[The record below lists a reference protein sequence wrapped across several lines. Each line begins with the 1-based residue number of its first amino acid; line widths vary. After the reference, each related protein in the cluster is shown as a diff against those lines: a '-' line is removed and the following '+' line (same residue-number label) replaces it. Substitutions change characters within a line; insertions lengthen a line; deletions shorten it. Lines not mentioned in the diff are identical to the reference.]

1 MKVLSFGEILLRL
14 ASPGYTKLFQKDSLD
29 ATFCGGEANVA
40 VSLANFGI
48 QSEFLTVVPD
58 SDVGHASLNS
68 LRYFGVDTSKTF
80 FKNGRMGLYYLEKGA
95 SQRPSKVI
103 YDRAYSSIALAE
115 PIDFDWDALF
125 DGVTWFHWTGIDPAL
140 SDNMVRICEQACKKA
155 REKGITISCD
165 LNFRKNLWS
174 SEKAQEVMRNLVQY
188 VDVCIANEEDAD
200 KVLGIKAPNNDVE
213 SGKLNKNGYEYV
225 AKEICERFGC
235 KKVAITLRE
244 SINASRNGWSGMIYD
259 AANGTANYSTHY
271 DIDIVDR
278 VGGGDSFTG
287 AMIYSLITGKD
298 DKSAIEFAVAASC
311 LKHSIEG
318 DFNRVTASDV
328 ENLIKNGGNGRV
340 QR

>member
-40 VSLANFGI
+40 VSLANFGV

-58 SDVGHASLNS
+58 NDVGHASLNA

-103 YDRAYSSIALAE
+103 YDRAFSSIALAE
-115 PIDFDWDALF
+115 PADFDWDALF
-125 DGVTWFHWTGIDPAL
+125 DGVNWFHWTGINPAL
-140 SDNMVRICEQACKKA
+140 SDNMVQICEQACKKA

-174 SEKAQEVMRNLVQY
+174 SETAQKVMSNLVRY
-188 VDVCIANEEDAD
+188 VDICIANEEDAD
-200 KVLGIKAPNNDVE
+200 KVLGIKAPNNNVE
-213 SGKLNKNGYEYV
+213 SGKLNKSGYEYV

-244 SINASRNGWSGMIYD
+244 SINASRNGWSGMICD
-259 AANGTANYSTHY
+259 TTGIANYSTHY

-278 VGGGDSFTG
+278 VGGV
-287 AMIYSLITGKD
+287 
-298 DKSAIEFAVAASC
+298 AIA
-311 LKHSIEG
+311 L
-318 DFNRVTASDV
+318 
-328 ENLIKNGGNGRV
+328 LV
-340 QR
+340 Q

>member
-1 MKVLSFGEILLRL
+1 MMKVLSFGEILLRL

-40 VSLANFGI
+40 VSLANFGV
-48 QSEFLTVVPD
+48 QSEFLTVLPD
-58 SDVGHASLNS
+58 NDVGHASLNA
-68 LRYFGVDTSKTF
+68 LKYFGVDTSKTF

-103 YDRAYSSIALAE
+103 YDRAFSSIALAE
-115 PIDFDWDALF
+115 PADFDWDMLF
-125 DGVTWFHWTGIDPAL
+125 DGVNWFHWTGINPAL
-140 SDNMVRICEQACKKA
+140 SDNMAQICEQACKKA
-155 REKGITISCD
+155 KEKGITISCD

-174 SEKAQEVMRNLVQY
+174 SEKAQKVMSNLVQY

-200 KVLGIKAPNNDVE
+200 KVLGIKAPNNNVE
-213 SGKLNKNGYEYV
+213 SGKLNKRGYEYV

-244 SINASRNGWSGMIYD
+244 SINASRNGWSGMIYN
-259 AANGTANYSTHY
+259 ATGIANYSTHY

-298 DKSAIEFAVAASC
+298 DKSAIEFAIAASC

-318 DFNRVTASDV
+318 DFNRVTVSDV
-328 ENLIKNGGNGRV
+328 ENLINNGGNGRV

>member
-1 MKVLSFGEILLRL
+1 MMKVLSFGEILLRL
-14 ASPGYTKLFQKDSLD
+14 ASPGYTKLFQKDSLE

-40 VSLANFGI
+40 VSLANFGV

-58 SDVGHASLNS
+58 NDIGHASLNA
-68 LRYFGVDTSKTF
+68 LCYFGVDTSKAF

-95 SQRPSKVI
+95 SQRPSRVI
-103 YDRAYSSIALAE
+103 YDRVFSSIALAE
-115 PIDFDWDALF
+115 PTDFDWDKLF
-125 DGVTWFHWTGIDPAL
+125 DGVSWFHWTGINPAL
-140 SDNMVRICEQACKKA
+140 SDNMVQICERACKKA
-155 REKGITISCD
+155 KEKGITISCD

-174 SEKAQEVMRNLVQY
+174 SEKAQKVMSNLVQY

-200 KVLGIKAPNNDVE
+200 KVLGIKAPNNNVE
-213 SGKLNKNGYEYV
+213 SGKLNKSGYEYV
-225 AKEICERFGC
+225 AKEICKRFGC

-244 SINASRNGWSGMIYD
+244 SINASHNGWSGMIYD
-259 AANGTANYSTHY
+259 ATGVARYSAHY
-271 DIDIVDR
+271 NMDIVDR

-287 AMIYSLITGKD
+287 AMIYSLITGKN
-298 DKSAIEFAVAASC
+298 DKDAIEFAVAASC

-318 DFNRVTASDV
+318 DFNRVTVSDV

>member
-1 MKVLSFGEILLRL
+1 MMKVLSFGEILLRL

-40 VSLANFGI
+40 VSLANFGV
-48 QSEFLTVVPD
+48 QSEFLTVLPD
-58 SDVGHASLNS
+58 NDVGHASLNA
-68 LRYFGVDTSKTF
+68 LKYFGVDTSKTF

-103 YDRAYSSIALAE
+103 YDRAFSSIALAE
-115 PIDFDWDALF
+115 PADFDWDVLF
-125 DGVTWFHWTGIDPAL
+125 DGVNWFHWTGINPAL
-140 SDNMVRICEQACKKA
+140 SDNMAQICEQACKKA
-155 REKGITISCD
+155 KEKGITISCD
-165 LNFRKNLWS
+165 LNFRKTLWS
-174 SEKAQEVMRNLVQY
+174 SEKAQKVMSNLVQY

-200 KVLGIKAPNNDVE
+200 KVLGIKAPNNNVE
-213 SGKLNKNGYEYV
+213 SGKLNKRGYEYV

-244 SINASRNGWSGMIYD
+244 SINASRNGWSGMIYN
-259 AANGTANYSTHY
+259 ATGIANYSTHY

-298 DKSAIEFAVAASC
+298 DKSAIEFAIAASC

-318 DFNRVTASDV
+318 DFNRVTVSDV
-328 ENLIKNGGNGRV
+328 ENLINNGGNGRV